1 VLEYRAGPE
10 IPETG
15 RKDLAMKHRRK
26 FSNEFK
32 RQVVEEHL
40 SGVSTAVQLMRRHDI
55 SSGLLYHWKD
65 QYAKGR
71 FDNPPTQEAALEER
85 VRQLEQLVGKLTLE
99 NEFLKKAVQR
109 GLLSPPKRSGD
120 SLLSIVPSSKA
131 PKGGA
136 S

>member
-1 VLEYRAGPE
+1 
-10 IPETG
+10 
-15 RKDLAMKHRRK
+15 MKHRRT
-26 FSNEFK
+26 FNNEFK

-40 SGVSTAVQLMRRHDI
+40 SGVSTAAQLMRRHDI
-55 SSGLLYHWKD
+55 SSGLLYHWKE

-109 GLLSPPKRSGD
+109 SLAPPKKSGG
-120 SLLSIVPSSKA
+120 SSLSIVSSSKVS
-131 PKGGA
+131 KGGA

>member
-1 VLEYRAGPE
+1 MLEYRAGPE

-15 RKDLAMKHRRK
+15 RKDLAMTHRRK

-40 SGVSTAVQLMRRHDI
+40 SGVSTAAQLMRRHDI
-55 SSGLLYHWKD
+55 SSGLLYHWKE

-71 FDNPPTQEAALEER
+71 FDNPPTQEAALGER

-109 GLLSPPKRSGD
+109 SLAPEKKSD
-120 SLLSIVPSSKA
+120 SSLPTTGTCSRPS
-131 PKGGA
+131 KGGA
-136 S
+136 T